1 METLIERGCGLDV
14 HKKSVAACV
23 MRFPEPKGTRQ
34 SHVRTFGTMAAELA
48 ALREWLESQEVTP
61 VAMEHRGC
69 NGSPCGPCSRRPSPA
84 CWSTRPTSSSGG
96 ASSRW
101 TRRAG
106 DAPRGPAA
114 RVLGLPRD
122 APAGGLSAS
131 DRRTAA

>member
-84 CWSTRPTSSSGG
+84 CWSTRPRQAAGELRAAG
-96 ASSRW
+96 PAERA
-101 TRRAG
+101 TRRAVRQLECLG
-106 DAPRGPAA
+106 YRVTLQPAA
-114 RVLGLPRD
+114 
-122 APAGGLSAS
+122 
-131 DRRTAA
+131 